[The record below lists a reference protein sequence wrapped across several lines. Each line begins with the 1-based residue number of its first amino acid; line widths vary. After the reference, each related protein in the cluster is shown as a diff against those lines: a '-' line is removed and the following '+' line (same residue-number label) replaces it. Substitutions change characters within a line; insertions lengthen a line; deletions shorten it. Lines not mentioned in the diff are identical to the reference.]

1 MCLAATRS
9 RRGDYEETL
18 RIKRSERGTSLALQ
32 SAVHLTPEL
41 MRSIAN
47 KTSIAALVAISFF
60 SACSRGDTAPANDT
74 ATADPP
80 RPALIVAPSQPY
92 KVVAVAAPG
101 SITGTVDFSGAI
113 PASVEN
119 ENTDPSCGKAPAGPV
134 AHTGSKIGGVLV
146 WLTDIRSGKP
156 LPGTRRFEL
165 TNDHCTLDP
174 HLQVIFTNSTL
185 NVTSEDRVL
194 HLDRFIDVASGKTV
208 ALAPFNDEGEVV
220 PLDHSFTTPAE
231 IEVICDLHP
240 SSHAWLAVLDH
251 PYYAMTN
258 PAGVFTLDGVPPGK
272 YHVRAWHPSFGIA
285 NDSVTVVAGQSASL
299 ALKLV
304 PESSERNAPRRTPR
318 AVPGT
323 GFSAP
328 RPSAGADSTAVDS
341 TAPDSSAEDS
351 TRAVHH

>member
-1 MCLAATRS
+1 
-9 RRGDYEETL
+9 
-18 RIKRSERGTSLALQ
+18 
-32 SAVHLTPEL
+32 
-41 MRSIAN
+41 MRSIAPR
-47 KTSIAALVAISFF
+47 TSIAALVALSFF
-60 SACSRGDTAPANDT
+60 SACNRGDSAPSLVSDT

-80 RPALIVAPSQPY
+80 RVSVIAAPSQPY
-92 KVVAVAAPG
+92 KVVAVGAPG
-101 SITGTVDFSGAI
+101 SITGTVDFPGAI

-119 ENTDPSCGKAPAGPV
+119 ENTDPSCGQAPPGSV
-134 AHTGSKIGGVLV
+134 AHSGSKIGGVLV
-146 WLTDIRSGKP
+146 WLTDIRSGKA
-156 LPGTRRFEL
+156 LPGVRRFEL

-220 PLDHSFTTPAE
+220 PLDRNFTTPAE

-251 PYYAMTN
+251 PYYAMTS
-258 PAGVFTLDGVPPGK
+258 PVGAFTLDGVPPGK

-285 NDSVTVVAGQSASL
+285 NDSVTVVAGQSATL
-299 ALKLV
+299 ELKLI
-304 PESSERNAPRRTPR
+304 PQSSEGNAPRRSARP
-318 AVPGT
+318 VPGA

-328 RPSAGADSTAVDS
+328 QPSAGADSTAMDS
-341 TAPDSSAEDS
+341 TGMDSAATDSSGVRPTD
-351 TRAVHH
+351 

>member
-1 MCLAATRS
+1 M
-9 RRGDYEETL
+9 RRIFVG
-18 RIKRSERGTSLALQ
+18 
-32 SAVHLTPEL
+32 SA
-41 MRSIAN
+41 
-47 KTSIAALVAISFF
+47 IAAAAAISIFA
-60 SACSRGDTAPANDT
+60 ACSRGDSAPSQANDT
-74 ATADPP
+74 VTADPP
-80 RPALIVAPSQPY
+80 RPAVIAAPSAPY
-92 KVVAVAAPG
+92 KVVSVQSPG
-101 SITGTVDFSGAI
+101 TISGTVDFNGAI
-113 PASVEN
+113 PATFEDQNS
-119 ENTDPSCGKAPAGPV
+119 DPSCGKAPASPV

-156 LPGTRRFEL
+156 LPGERRFEL

-220 PLDHSFTTPAE
+220 PFDRTFTKPAE

-251 PYYAMTN
+251 PYFATTN
-258 PAGVFTLDGVPPGK
+258 AAGAFTLDGVPPGK
-272 YHVRAWHPSFGIA
+272 YHVRAWHPGLGIA

-299 ALKLV
+299 SLKLV
-304 PESSERNAPRRTPR
+304 PESTDRSSPRRSARPI
-318 AVPGT
+318 PGA

-328 RPSAGADSTAVDS
+328 QPSAGADSSGVDSAAADS
-341 TAPDSSAEDS
+341 TAGDSSGS
-351 TRAVHH
+351 